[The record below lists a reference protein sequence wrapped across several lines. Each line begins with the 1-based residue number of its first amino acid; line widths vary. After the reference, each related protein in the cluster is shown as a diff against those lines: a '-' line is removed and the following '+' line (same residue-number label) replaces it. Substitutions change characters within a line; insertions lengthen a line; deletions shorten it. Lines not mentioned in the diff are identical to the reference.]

1 VRLAHQFALEN
12 DLITADM
19 VEATEFPHLSH
30 RYQVRGVPRTVVNET
45 GFIDGGLPEA
55 MFVEQMLAEAQGDG
69 EEREAHRA
77 APVAL
82 GAQ

>member
-1 VRLAHQFALEN
+1 MRLAHQFALEN

-19 VEATEFPHLSH
+19 VEATEFPHLSQ

-55 MFVEQMLAEAQGDG
+55 MFVEQMLA
-69 EEREAHRA
+69 A
-77 APVAL
+77 ASRS
-82 GAQ
+82 